1 MFTLRGSS
9 SMSSIDKEVALNAL
23 NTHKRKSKE
32 LPPKYEHVTLE
43 EPSKHKRK
51 KKRKNPITV
60 NLGGTRYEII
70 RHVTT
75 KAGFTLT
82 KEDDPNSYLIW
93 NDCFVSTERI
103 AELKPYQRIN
113 HFPSM
118 GEICRKDSLAR
129 NMAKMSK
136 AHPDEYNFTP
146 KTWIF
151 PNEYNAFMNYT
162 RDLKKKRKTKTYI
175 TKPVNGAMGNG
186 IQLYR
191 NSDKIPQS
199 EHIIVQEYIDKP
211 FLIDG
216 YKTDLRIYVLV
227 TSCDPLRIFLFEDG
241 LVRIST
247 EKYLIPH
254 ESNIEHLYMHL
265 TNYSINKHSDTY
277 EKGDTTESGSKRSL
291 RFLNE
296 YLRKNDFDVA
306 HLWRSISEIIIKTLI
321 IAEPQVL
328 HAYRM
333 CRPGQA
339 AGSDSVCFEVFG
351 FDIMLDRK
359 LKPWLLEINR
369 SPSFGTD
376 ERIDYQV
383 KSSLLEDT
391 IRLLNIRASDK
402 KRNIAAQKAEAQR
415 RLFRPHKRSDGDLS
429 EYQKKR
435 IVAEKKKDELKE
447 LLGRIRRETAR
458 EDYEN
463 RNIGRF
469 RRIFPPEDKF
479 KQERFAHLI
488 NEAFS
493 LFLSGRSGALQKEI
507 TMTYSNRLREEDVL
521 DMLSQ
526 VEADENDGRILST
539 RSVGPKPLSSM
550 PTYQASV
557 RSDDESDSDEDED
570 DIMSM
575 DGTTMT
581 ATDTGVQPSLSRSHT
596 TLATTA
602 SQKSQQN
609 LSRSNNN
616 KTSRPGSEQAATRPG
631 GRGNTGQ
638 RSRSLPRPGSSRAA
652 TIINQTLNEINLN
665 SLDREDGLLKKTL
678 ISLNEMRI
686 KFPGKSDEEAEW
698 ILDKL
703 HENWKFHKPRV
714 ASYWLVKLDSI
725 KRRKV
730 VDIVR
735 SNVRAVLQRTWKVPD
750 IENLRLYRIFGRVFN
765 RLLWSH
771 GQGLWNCFSQSGNS
785 WETIFSKSTDVI
797 AVQEMNCCRRIVE
810 LCKDCLLIVYQFAAD
825 AKGASHPPETESD
838 AYSTNLR
845 GSSSVT
851 TANAKLRDRQNGIA
865 SPHRF
870 RMYYQQPKPG
880 NTSGNLSSIR

>member
-1 MFTLRGSS
+1 MKPDRRKPFFPKLDAEKGYILNTVE
-9 SMSSIDKEVALNAL
+9 EVALNAL

-539 RSVGPKPLSSM
+539 RSVGPK
-550 PTYQASV
+550 
-557 RSDDESDSDEDED
+557 
-570 DIMSM
+570 
-575 DGTTMT
+575 
-581 ATDTGVQPSLSRSHT
+581 
-596 TLATTA
+596 
-602 SQKSQQN
+602 
-609 LSRSNNN
+609 
-616 KTSRPGSEQAATRPG
+616 
-631 GRGNTGQ
+631 
-638 RSRSLPRPGSSRAA
+638 
-652 TIINQTLNEINLN
+652 NEINLN